1 MPYRISYDERCEK
14 KLIKFIKA
22 HPDMLERYEKT
33 LTILSSNPSHPSLR
47 LHKLR
52 GKLKEY
58 HSVSISMQY
67 RIVIDFV
74 ITEESII
81 LLDIGGHDEVY

>member
-1 MPYRISYDERCEK
+1 
-14 KLIKFIKA
+14 
-22 HPDMLERYEKT
+22 MLERYEKT
-33 LTILSSNPSHPSLR
+33 LTILSSNPSHPSFR

-81 LLDIGGHDEVY
+81 LLDIGEHDEVY